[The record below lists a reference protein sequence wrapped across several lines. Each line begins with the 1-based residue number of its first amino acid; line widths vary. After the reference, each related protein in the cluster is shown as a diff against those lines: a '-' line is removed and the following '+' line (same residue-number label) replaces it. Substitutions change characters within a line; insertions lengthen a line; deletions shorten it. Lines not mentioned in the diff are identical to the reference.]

1 MARTMTAP
9 DIIITSR
16 DSDRLLH
23 LLDLTLEA
31 PGMREVGRLLDQELA
46 RAAVVAP
53 EAIGPKVATMNS
65 RVEYEDVTTGQRR
78 CVTIVYPDQADPRA
92 ERISVVSPVGITLLG
107 LTEGQETTWQ
117 LSDGRPRRTRLVR
130 VVFQPEAAGR
140 HDL

>member
-1 MARTMTAP
+1 
-9 DIIITSR
+9 
-16 DSDRLLH
+16 
-23 LLDLTLEA
+23 
-31 PGMREVGRLLDQELA
+31 MREVGRLLDQELA

-65 RVEYEDVTTGQRR
+65 RVEYEDVTTGRRR